1 MDWVDAYLRI
11 PFRDGGRDR
20 AGCDCWGIMRLVLAE
35 QAGLELPSF
44 DTVTAA
50 GIGGTI
56 AEQAEQW
63 LPVEAGHEQRFDA
76 VVMAS
81 TIDGI
86 SSEIHLGIVT
96 RPGFVLHSE
105 ERLGP
110 VHIPLRHPA
119 IRHRVRRILRHK
131 VLA

>member
-1 MDWVDAYLRI
+1 MDWVQDYMCI
-11 PFRDGGRDR
+11 PFRDGGRDWT
-20 AGCDCWGIMRLVLAE
+20 GCDCWGLVRLVLAE
-35 QAGLELPSF
+35 QAGLALPSF
-44 DTVTAA
+44 DTVTGAE
-50 GIGGTI
+50 IGGTI
-56 AEQAEQW
+56 AEQAEEW
-63 LPVEAGHEQRFDA
+63 LPVRPGYEQRFDA

-81 TIDGI
+81 TIDGR
-86 SSEIHLGIVT
+86 SAEIHIGIIT

-110 VHIPLRHPA
+110 VHVPLRHPA